1 MHPRG
6 TSWSSG
12 CVYQSTISLVLAA
25 IAVGVPFRLAAGAGV
40 SRAQAAA
47 AWAGPGQM
55 TSALSKGHQSY
66 DEAFAELAARF
77 RREGWEARQEEPPQ
91 AYLHVSKPG
100 WRDGAMNGIHFE
112 TYVLAGQLKSGFAPV
127 MLHCERGFPLQAKF
141 MHAFT
146 HKARTRMEAL
156 GYEVQGPSGCSVC
169 EKQVPLGFDAMAT
182 IDALETELR
191 HLQKELAPLIDA
203 TIREVQT
210 NAS

>member
-1 MHPRG
+1 MHPRR
-6 TSWSSG
+6 TSWSFG
-12 CVYQSTISLVLAA
+12 CVQPSAFSLVLAA
-25 IAVGVPFRLAAGAGV
+25 VAVGVPFRLAACAGV

-55 TSALSKGHQSY
+55 SSALSRDQQSY

-77 RREGWEARQEEPPQ
+77 RKEGWEARQEEPPQ

-100 WRDGAMNGIHFE
+100 WKDTSMNGIHFE

-127 MLHCERGFPLQAKF
+127 MLHCERGFPQQAEF

-146 HKARTRMEAL
+146 HKARARMEAL
-156 GYEVQGPSGCSVC
+156 GYKVQGPSGCSVC

-191 HLQKELAPLIDA
+191 RLQKELAPLIDA
-203 TIREVQT
+203 TVTEVEA
-210 NAS
+210 NAR